1 MRTRSLLF
9 ASALVL
15 ASAAGTL
22 ALNGVQVTRAAGD
35 GAAGTDAPSV
45 QQQTPATEAELAPSR
60 DGMRR
65 QQSRDD
71 AVAVKS
77 SRQAMPLE
85 DVIRELS
92 RQGYGDIRE
101 VERAGPD
108 RYEVYARDADGRRV
122 ELKVDAVTG
131 KVLEREEE
139 DD

>member
-1 MRTRSLLF
+1 
-9 ASALVL
+9 
-15 ASAAGTL
+15 
-22 ALNGVQVTRAAGD
+22 
-35 GAAGTDAPSV
+35 
-45 QQQTPATEAELAPSR
+45 
-60 DGMRR
+60 
-65 QQSRDD
+65 
-71 AVAVKS
+71 
-77 SRQAMPLE
+77 MPLE

-101 VERAGPD
+101 VEREGRD